1 MEREKE
7 NIFFPLKNSFFKHQ
21 VTMFTI
27 RPLLDF
33 KLDDRN

>member
-1 MEREKE
+1 MEKE
-7 NIFFPLKNSFFKHQ
+7 KETIFPLKNSFFKRH